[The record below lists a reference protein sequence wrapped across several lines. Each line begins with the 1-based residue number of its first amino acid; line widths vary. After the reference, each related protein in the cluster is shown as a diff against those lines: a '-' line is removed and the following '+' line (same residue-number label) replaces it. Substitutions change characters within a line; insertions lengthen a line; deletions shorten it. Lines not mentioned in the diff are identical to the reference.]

1 MHNYKEPQMES
12 KDANTLITRG
22 KAPKLW
28 LSLLWDNLKWNL
40 RMGHLNNKRKSTQ
53 ALA

>member
-40 RMGHLNNKRKSTQ
+40 RMGTPK
-53 ALA
+53 